1 MIYLVI
7 AMVSIFISIKVP
19 HWTQDSLRIK
29 NFKIRFNQKGINR
42 NLLIFLSALGPLL
55 LSAFRYG
62 IGTDYFYTYIPQFNL
77 IANGGR
83 SYYEYG
89 FYLLNKI
96 IALFTD
102 NGQWLIIMT
111 STIFV
116 LIVYHQLFRMA
127 HNYALSLVIFFLSY
141 NYFVSLNNI
150 RQSLASAILLLA
162 IDALVRQNK
171 RLLFVFW
178 VVVAGLLH
186 RISVIYLVILIIEK
200 ISFSSIIYSVIS
212 VGMIGIGRI
221 VLPRLLLVLS
231 AYIPRLALYLNAKE
245 LQIYNGNT
253 IGNLYTLVNAIF
265 MIMLMYIDI
274 SSKPDSKELAL
285 NDRKE
290 WEFTKLNQCIILCIC
305 GLDPIIPAAYRIVR
319 IFAFSQFLFLP
330 NVLIRFQTNKRNRML
345 LVTVLTLG
353 MLAVFYQNFI
363 YGAEEVFPYVSIFS

>member
-1 MIYLVI
+1 MIYLLI

-116 LIVYHQLFRMA
+116 LLVYHQLFRMA

-178 VVVAGLLH
+178 VVVAGLFH
-186 RISVIYLVILIIEK
+186 QISVIYLVILIIEK

-231 AYIPRLALYLNAKE
+231 AYIPRLALYFNAKE

-253 IGNLYTLVNAIF
+253 IGNLYTLVNVIF

-290 WEFTKLNQCIILCIC
+290 WEFTKFNQCIILCIC

-330 NVLIRFQTNKRNRML
+330 NVLIRFQTNKRNRMI
-345 LVTVLTLG
+345 LVTVLILG

-363 YGAEEVFPYVSIFS
+363 YGAEEVFPYMSIFN